1 MMSSM
6 RHRFPTQ
13 DEIQARATK
22 ASRIAWKGAKVHTK
36 LFPKGADMA
45 AHVGDGVFMTR
56 CPICGA
62 VFLDPGAS
70 TRPASLTDHLF
81 QEHDLY
87 DGYYKPIF
95 PLE

>member
-1 MMSSM
+1 MST
-6 RHRFPTQ
+6 RHRFPTKE
-13 DEIQARATK
+13 EIHARATEV
-22 ASRIAWKGAKVHTK
+22 SRIAWKGTPVRTK
-36 LFPKGADMA
+36 LFPRGMDMA
-45 AHVGDGVFMTR
+45 AHVGEGVFMTR

-81 QEHDLY
+81 QHHDVY